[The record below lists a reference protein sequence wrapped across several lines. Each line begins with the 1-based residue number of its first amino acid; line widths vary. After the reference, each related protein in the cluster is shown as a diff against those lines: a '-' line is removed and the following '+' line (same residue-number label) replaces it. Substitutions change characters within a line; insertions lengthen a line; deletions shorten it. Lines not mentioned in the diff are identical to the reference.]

1 MNTHTFRWG
10 ANTDPRCLDKN
21 DAYRL
26 AEPTAWTPQSGTM
39 ADLVTH
45 ITSGHAWMPALLDQG
60 ARRNKISANTA
71 EVLAL
76 DIDDGLTIA
85 EAIVLIES
93 GHPVWGSCGLIIES
107 ASSTPEREKF
117 RAVFA
122 LKEHLVGHELIERA
136 IGWML
141 SQVPEADQKC
151 STPQFFFHGAT
162 GRSPQY
168 IDTAAILELPLE
180 QVAAFPLK
188 SDKKRKAPQAGGLR
202 IDQLAVPVSRSRGAA
217 PVSPGELQ
225 LVACLGPNDRA
236 LLEGGV
242 GEGSRNSTAFSLGSN
257 LLGTAGY
264 LDSIGQRYSGN
275 PKQLYNDFC
284 DRCSPA
290 IDDNERAA
298 TWASVER
305 SNPGPSLSTDKIENC
320 IAAWKTKS
328 QTTERPRVAQNNV
341 VQMREMADPG
351 DMPAEIYA
359 LLDRNLSGSALET
372 EKIKLRQTTA
382 MQPFEFDRLWA
393 RVEAEYDAADSDD
406 GAIAQLLD
414 GGKPLDLTKIL
425 PPDLARPILLAAQN
439 QNLRPELYLVCLLA
453 TVGSL
458 AQNGTELVL
467 HKGESFSVTPNIFAA
482 IVAPPSQKKSP
493 VLKAI
498 ATGPMR
504 VLNREARTRYAQE
517 HVEWELAQKAA
528 NEKGEGFFEPAPE
541 REIHYFT
548 NATGEGILSQA
559 GRCPKRGLL
568 AISDELAG
576 YFKSA
581 NQYRGGRGSDNE
593 DLLSYY
599 DGHGGLSLRVDGVRS
614 DVETLNLGVLG
625 GIQPGVLE
633 RFLGDCQDSN
643 GGWARFIF
651 VNQPIAASTLPEEH
665 DGTGL
670 ADVLIPF
677 YQQIRDL
684 EPRKYSLT
692 PGAFAHF
699 KKAYD
704 NLERERQ
711 REVNPALQAALG
723 KLAGRVGK
731 IALCLHLLDAAVNF
745 KLPAD
750 QVDEATIR
758 RACRITRLSLN
769 ELRAIYAKCDPLDL
783 LTPVLARIIELSK
796 RRGEISAREVS
807 QGLPPKG
814 KPCTAEIRR
823 LFSTLAAQG
832 WGEVSGTGKA
842 IAFTAYPERR
852 EMTDAEQREV
862 S

>member
-1 MNTHTFRWG
+1 MISHKPGNCKFSWG

-21 DAYRL
+21 GANRL

-39 ADLVTH
+39 VDLATH
-45 ITSGHAWMPALLDQG
+45 ITSGHAWMPALLDPG
-60 ARRNKISANTA
+60 ERRIKTAANIA

-85 EAIVLIES
+85 EAIALIGS

-136 IGWML
+136 YGWLL
-141 SQVPEADQKC
+141 SQVPEADTKC

-162 GRSPQY
+162 GRSPQH
-168 IDTAAILELPLE
+168 IDTAAVLELPLE

-188 SDKKRKAPQAGGLR
+188 SEQKRKAPAKAIASLAR
-202 IDQLAVPVSRSRGAA
+202 TATAVPIAIGDL
-217 PVSPGELQ
+217 PLE
-225 LVACLGPNDRA
+225 ACLGPNDRA
-236 LLEGGV
+236 LLESGV
-242 GEGSRNSTAFSLGSN
+242 GEGSRNHTAFSLGTN

-275 PKQLYNDFC
+275 PEQLYNDFC

-305 SNPGPSLSTDKIENC
+305 SNPGPSLSLDKIDNC
-320 IAAWKTKS
+320 ITAWKTKS
-328 QTTERPRVAQNNV
+328 QTAERPRVAQNNV
-341 VQMREMADPG
+341 VQLREMADPG
-351 DMPAEIYA
+351 DMPAKIYA
-359 LLDRNLSGSALET
+359 LIDRNLSGSALEA

-393 RVEAEYDAADSDD
+393 KVEAEYDVASSDGD
-406 GAIAQLLD
+406 AIAQLLD
-414 GGKPLDLTKIL
+414 SGKGLDFTKIL

-439 QNLRPELYLVCLLA
+439 QNLRPELYLVCMLA

-493 VLKAI
+493 VLKAV
-498 ATGPMR
+498 ATRPMQA
-504 VLNREARTRYAQE
+504 LNREASARYTQA
-517 HVEWELAQKAA
+517 HAEWEAAQKAA
-528 NEKGEGFFEPAPE
+528 HEKGEGFFEPEPE

-548 NATGEGILSQA
+548 NATGEGILNQA
-559 GRCPKRGLL
+559 GRCPNRGLL

-599 DGHGGLSLRVDGVRS
+599 DGHGGLSLRVGGVRS

-651 VNQPIAASTLPEEH
+651 VNQPIAASTLPDEH

-677 YQQIRDL
+677 YQQIRDFA
-684 EPRKYSLT
+684 PIRYSLT
-692 PGAFAHF
+692 PEAFARF

-704 NLERERQ
+704 TLEQQ
-711 REVNPALQAALG
+711 REKETNPALQAAIG

-731 IALCLHLLDAAVNF
+731 IALSLHLLDAAVAF
-745 KLPAD
+745 KAPAK
-750 QVDEATIR
+750 QIEVKTLR
-758 RACRITRLSLN
+758 RAIRIAGFSID

-796 RRGEISAREVS
+796 RRGEISARDVS
-807 QGLPPKG
+807 RGLPPKG
-814 KPCTAEIRR
+814 RPCTAEIRR

-832 WGEVSGTGKA
+832 WGEVSGTGKT

-852 EMTDAEQREV
+852 EMADTEQREV